1 MSIYEAYIVLYKH
14 QLWRLDGDG
23 PATDPKKLTQA
34 ITKILKHLYPQLV
47 AEQERLRRDLP
58 ATPDIKE
65 QPCQE

>member
-14 QLWRLDGDG
+14 QEWRLGGNG

-47 AEQERLRRDLP
+47 AEQEDRLRRDLP
-58 ATPDIKE
+58 ATPDTKE
-65 QPCQE
+65 SP